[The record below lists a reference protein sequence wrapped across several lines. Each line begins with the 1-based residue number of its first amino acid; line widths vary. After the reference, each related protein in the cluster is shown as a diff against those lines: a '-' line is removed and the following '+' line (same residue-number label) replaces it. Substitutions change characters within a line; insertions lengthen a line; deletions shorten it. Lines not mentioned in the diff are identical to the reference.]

1 MSSLIPAL
9 AALASPDG
17 KYLTQTSEEV
27 RLAALNAIKHALLDG
42 QSLPQT
48 GVSLSTRASFALL
61 GNLIAVLLDGTRMER
76 SKRLKLAVLEA
87 VLACIQE
94 LAGGLPA
101 RNASNCCEPSKP
113 SPLRM
118 AKVFPGTFASV
129 FRVAMDT
136 DVKQGSKVTAA
147 ALKCVEAALR
157 ACAADAVMEAVGLL
171 PPEQS
176 VLHRMLHLT
185 LKGSERE
192 PSTTFHVAPVPG
204 WDPAWLRLCEEKIC
218 PRVRELLEKCC
229 HASHWRVRAAGASL
243 AVMVASVAPRVL
255 RPCFLDAVETLL
267 VLAEDPL
274 DAVASNAQQWRRSGL
289 LSLRAHAASWYAT
302 VQSATPRLWAAV
314 AALPRYALYYAAA
327 GCRNSTIIMAMCCA
341 NYHIVFTVI
350 GLRG

>member
-9 AALASPDG
+9 AALASSDG
-17 KYLTQTSEEV
+17 KYVMQTSEEV
-27 RLAALNAIKHALLDG
+27 RLAALNAIKHALFDS
-42 QSLPQT
+42 QSSQQPGTSVSTHATQT
-48 GVSLSTRASFALL
+48 SFTLL
-61 GNLIAVLLDGTRMER
+61 GNLMAVLLDGTRMER
-76 SKRLKLAVLEA
+76 SKRLKVAVLEA

-94 LAGGLPA
+94 LGGAVPV
-101 RNASNCCEPSKP
+101 RNVSNCGEPAKP

-118 AKVFPGTFASV
+118 AKVFPGTFASL

-136 DVKQGSKVTAA
+136 DVKQGSKVTAT

-185 LKGSERE
+185 LQGSKRA
-192 PSTTFHVAPVPG
+192 PSTPFRATPMAG
-204 WDPAWLRLCEEKIC
+204 WDPAWLQLCEEKIC
-218 PRVRELLEKCC
+218 PRIRELLEKTC
-229 HASHWRVRAAGASL
+229 HASHWRVRAAGTSL
-243 AVMVASVAPRVL
+243 AAMVASVAPRVL

-274 DAVASNAQQWRRSGL
+274 DAVAADAQQWKRSGL
-289 LSLRAHAASWYAT
+289 LSLRAHAASWYST

-314 AALPRYALYYAAA
+314 AALPRYDGLPIA
-327 GCRNSTIIMAMCCA
+327 GCSNKRCHHGHVL
-341 NYHIVFTVI
+341 Y
-350 GLRG
+350 